1 MNRFFIFLI
10 VAALFF
16 SCAPNK
22 KATSQTI
29 DRNERQTTEQNTQQ
43 SPAVSTG
50 AAAEITFT
58 FTRQSGSASNQYA
71 VWIEDASGQHV
82 KTLYASRWTANG
94 GYSRRPT
101 SIPLW
106 VKQSG
111 LANMSR
117 AQVDALSGATP
128 STGKMTY
135 IWDGTNSS
143 GAAVPDGNY
152 MLILEG
158 TLRWENQAYYRA
170 PLALGQ
176 GAAAAQ
182 VSVEYVSGQRDTNAE
197 RGMIREV
204 GVRVLR

>member
-1 MNRFFIFLI
+1 MNRFFIVMI
-10 VAALFF
+10 MTALLF
-16 SCAPNK
+16 SCTPDK
-22 KATSQTI
+22 KASPQTV
-29 DRNERQTTEQNTQQ
+29 DQNEQQTTEQNTQP
-43 SPAVSTG
+43 SAAVSTG

-71 VWIEDASGQHV
+71 VWIEDARGQHV

-117 AQVDALSGATP
+117 VQVDAISRATP

-135 IWDGTNSS
+135 TWDGTNSS
-143 GAAVPDGNY
+143 GASVPNGNY
-152 MLILEG
+152 TLVLEA

-176 GAAAAQ
+176 GAAAPQ
-182 VSVEYVSGQRDTNAE
+182 VSVEYTGERDTTAE